1 MGRRKS
7 VRELEKQL
15 LYAKNLAA
23 YTPPDREQ
31 GAATQRRPKLAVT
44 YEVTSPLAGTGVKF
58 TLQASKEGVLFFG
71 KTTLGL
77 EDPATNPGAPRG
89 FRPNQ
94 MRAMVADATPV
105 LVKADGSKRP
115 YIRYGKGTKGSNA
128 QYNYTAPV
136 SAATADA
143 LDTKVKAA
151 VTAAKTKVGGAFGR
165 IWFEGER
172 YPFNASGE

>member
-1 MGRRKS
+1 MARRKS

-15 LYAKNLAA
+15 QYARNLAT
-23 YTPPDREQ
+23 YTPPEREQ
-31 GAATQRRPKLAVT
+31 GTPTRRRPKIAVA

-58 TLQASKEGVLFFG
+58 TVQASKEGVEFFG

-77 EDPATNPGAPRG
+77 EDPATDPGAPRG

-94 MRAMVADATPV
+94 MRAMVADATPT
-105 LVKADGSKRP
+105 LVKAEGSKRP
-115 YIRYGKGTKGSNA
+115 YIRYGKGTKGSNV

-136 SAATADA
+136 SAATATA

-165 IWFEGER
+165 IWFEPEIYR
-172 YPFNASGE
+172 YTASGE